1 MKLRAAV
8 GAAVPLGL
16 GRAIMCTRQTPGNP
30 SPNPAQLNQSAEL
43 HLPNPHLLRLLPK
56 KRAGGLSGAT
66 KTKPISEERKNMS
79 RRMLAIVCCLSFL
92 AATAFAGDQPV
103 ASADRD
109 SSSRANSDNAT
120 AGREAT
126 SADVVGIPKRHRY
139 IWATIAGGALG
150 AGIGALLPPGS
161 GKSAA
166 KGALMGGGLASSLWL
181 SSHKNDPMKYRPL
194 AWIAGNA
201 VLVGGA
207 GWAICNCGKGFPI
220 GALIGGG
227 FTGAVQ
233 VFEPR
238 HHSTLSKITGA
249 GENNPQPQVTPQ
261 QQPPEPPPQAQPTTP
276 PPSNQ
281 PPDQPPPPPP
291 PSNQPPDQA
300 PQGNASPDNTQTPPQ
315 TEAENLPDSP
325 QPKGQPDS
333 PPDRM

>member
-8 GAAVPLGL
+8 GAEVPLKL

-30 SPNPAQLNQSAEL
+30 SPNPAKLNPSAEL
-43 HLPNPHLLRLLPK
+43 HLPNPHLSRLLPK
-56 KRAGGLSGAT
+56 ERTGGLSIAL
-66 KTKPISEERKNMS
+66 KPKPTSEERKNMS
-79 RRMLAIVCCLSFL
+79 RRLLAIVCCVCFL
-92 AATAFAGDQPV
+92 ATTSFAGDPPA
-103 ASADRD
+103 ASAGRD
-109 SSSRANSDNAT
+109 SSSRANGDNAT
-120 AGREAT
+120 ADREAT

-181 SSHKNDPMKYRPL
+181 SSHKNDPMKYRPF
-194 AWIAGNA
+194 AWIVGNA

-249 GENNPQPQVTPQ
+249 GENNPQQPPPQ
-261 QQPPEPPPQAQPTTP
+261 QQPTTPPPQAQPQP
-276 PPSNQ
+276 PPQSNQ
-281 PPDQPPPPPP
+281 LPDQPPPPPP
-291 PSNQPPDQA
+291 PPTDQP

-333 PPDRM
+333 PPPDRM